1 MTADTLLVRDAAQV
15 VTVGDDGLA
24 VNQDTDLAIAAG
36 EVQAIGD
43 DAAAALPDGEP
54 SRTIDATGQA
64 VLPGFVDP
72 HTHAL
77 FAGDRSDE
85 FAAKLR
91 GKTYQEILAAGG
103 GILRTVRAV
112 REATDE
118 QLRDNLR
125 QQLDV
130 MVTHGTTTV
139 EVKTGYGLD
148 TETELRM
155 LEAIEA
161 VDASHPVDVVPTYL
175 GAHAVPPEIDREE
188 YVTEVIEDQLPA
200 VADQG
205 IAGYVDVFCDEGAF
219 TREEARRILEAGAD
233 HGLAVKIHAEEFSR
247 LGGATLAAELGATSA
262 DHLLQATDVD
272 AAALAGSGVVP
283 VLLPGTA
290 FSIGAAYADPGL
302 FADAGAEVALATDFN
317 PNCHSQSMQFAV
329 TLACVEMGMTPED
342 AIIAATRNAALA
354 LDRAEGLGTLQPGT
368 VADALLLDAPSYV
381 DVPYRFAVNTVDTV
395 IKGGEVVVEPGSG
408 TGEAASVGQ

>member
-1 MTADTLLVRDAAQV
+1 
-15 VTVGDDGLA
+15 
-24 VNQDTDLAIAAG
+24 
-36 EVQAIGD
+36 
-43 DAAAALPDGEP
+43 
-54 SRTIDATGQA
+54 
-64 VLPGFVDP
+64 
-72 HTHAL
+72 
-77 FAGDRSDE
+77 
-85 FAAKLR
+85 
-91 GKTYQEILAAGG
+91 
-103 GILRTVRAV
+103 
-112 REATDE
+112 
-118 QLRDNLR
+118 
-125 QQLDV
+125 
-130 MVTHGTTTV
+130 MVAHGTTTV

-155 LEAIEA
+155 LEAIAA
-161 VDASHPVDVVPTYL
+161 VDRTHPVDVVPTYL
-175 GAHAVPPEIDREE
+175 GAHAVPPETDREE

-205 IAGYVDVFCDEGAF
+205 IAAYVDVFCDEGAF

-233 HGLAVKIHAEEFSR
+233 HGLAIKIHAEEFSR

-290 FSIGAAYADPGL
+290 FSIGAAYADPDL
-302 FADAGAEVALATDFN
+302 FSAAGAEVALATDFN

-329 TLACVEMGMTPED
+329 TLACVEMGMTPEE
-342 AIIAATRNAALA
+342 AIVAATRNAALA
-354 LDRAEGLGTLQPGT
+354 LDRTEGLGTLQPGT
-368 VADALLLDAPSYV
+368 VADAILLDAPSYV